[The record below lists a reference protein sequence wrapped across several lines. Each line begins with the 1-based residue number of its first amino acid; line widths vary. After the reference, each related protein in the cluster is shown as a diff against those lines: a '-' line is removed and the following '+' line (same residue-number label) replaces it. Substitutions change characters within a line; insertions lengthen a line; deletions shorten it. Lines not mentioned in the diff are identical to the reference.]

1 MIEMRYSFKIV
12 YQVSSISGNMLRRIE
27 TLKTLFTASLLLS
40 GKQYKKQI
48 FLRCVIVP
56 FIWINKYCAE
66 NQYHLLIWG
75 ASSHSSFSLSQ
86 SLAHF
91 PYLCISLPLSFSPPI
106 FLPLSLSFAL
116 PSPSPSIT
124 LSLFGLAYVTHWVAQ
139 STHIYLFAI
148 TQKHN
153 PNQFHW
159 NRSYHH
165 TQSVITN
172 WIVLILQK
180 LR

>member
-1 MIEMRYSFKIV
+1 MIEMRYSFKIL
-12 YQVSSISGNMLRRIE
+12 YQVSSISVNMLRRIE

-91 PYLCISLPLSFSPPI
+91 PYLCISLPLSFSPP
-106 FLPLSLSFAL
+106 LSFL
-116 PSPSPSIT
+116 RSPISISLNNSQSLWLGICHT
-124 LSLFGLAYVTHWVAQ
+124 LS
-139 STHIYLFAI
+139 STIHSHIPI
-148 TQKHN
+148 C
-153 PNQFHW
+153 
-159 NRSYHH
+159 YH
-165 TQSVITN
+165 S
-172 WIVLILQK
+172 K
-180 LR
+180 A